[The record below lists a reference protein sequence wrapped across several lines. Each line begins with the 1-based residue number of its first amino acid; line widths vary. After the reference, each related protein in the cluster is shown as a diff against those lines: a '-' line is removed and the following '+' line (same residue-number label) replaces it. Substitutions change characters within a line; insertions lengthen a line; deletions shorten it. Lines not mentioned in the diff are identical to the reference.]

1 MAACRHHLTAST
13 NHTGLAPEVIEQLMQ
28 IAEAEVEFDP
38 EAPSATLWL
47 VVSTSLSLVVATT
60 LSCRSGSSIV
70 APCVSNILC
79 GVCVGAPVCV
89 CVCAELR

>member
-1 MAACRHHLTAST
+1 VAACRHHLTASL
-13 NHTGLAPEVIEQLMQ
+13 NHKGLTPEDVEQLMQ

-38 EAPSATLWL
+38 EAPSATLSL

-70 APCVSNILC
+70 APCVSNIVC
-79 GVCVGAPVCV
+79 RVCVGVPVCLFLFV
-89 CVCAELR
+89 LS

>member
-1 MAACRHHLTAST
+1 MAACRHHLTASL
-13 NHTGLAPEVIEQLMQ
+13 NHKGLTPEVIEQLMQ

-38 EAPSATLWL
+38 EAPSATLSL
-47 VVSTSLSLVVATT
+47 VVSTSLSLVVAAT

-79 GVCVGAPVCV
+79 GVCVGVPVCV
-89 CVCAELR
+89 FVFVLS

>member
-38 EAPSATLWL
+38 EAPSATLSL
-47 VVSTSLSLVVATT
+47 VVSTSLSLVVAAT

-79 GVCVGAPVCV
+79 GVCVGVPVCV
-89 CVCAELR
+89 FVFVLS

>member
-1 MAACRHHLTAST
+1 MAACRHHLTASL
-13 NHTGLAPEVIEQLMQ
+13 NHKGLTPEVIEQLMQ

-38 EAPSATLWL
+38 AAPSATLSL
-47 VVSTSLSLVVATT
+47 VVSTSLSLVVAAT

-79 GVCVGAPVCV
+79 GVCVGVPVCV
-89 CVCAELR
+89 FVFVLS

>member
-38 EAPSATLWL
+38 EAPSATLSL
-47 VVSTSLSLVVATT
+47 VVSTSLSLVVAVT

-70 APCVSNILC
+70 APPAVTT
-79 GVCVGAPVCV
+79 
-89 CVCAELR
+89 